1 MALNANHE
9 IERLQRAEDRFADRI
24 TDFAGSLR
32 FVRLHVVWF
41 SLWIL
46 VNLGAFGAS
55 LKFDPYPFG
64 LLTLVVSLEAIFL
77 STFVMISQNRQAAAS
92 EIRSELDYRTNLMAE
107 REVDLVMRALERM
120 ASKQGV
126 DVSDLGEMLLDV
138 RARYL
143 ESTNHPGGGSAV
155 P

>member
-9 IERLQRAEDRFADRI
+9 IERLEHAEDRFADRI

-32 FVRLHVVWF
+32 FVRLHVAWF

-46 VNLGAFGAS
+46 VNVGAFGAS
-55 LKFDPYPFG
+55 LTFDPYPFG

-77 STFVMISQNRQAAAS
+77 STFVMISQNRQGAAA
-92 EIRSELDYRTNLMAE
+92 EIRSELDYRTNQMAE

-120 ASKQGV
+120 ARQQGV
-126 DVSDLGEMLLDV
+126 DVSDLGEMLVAL
-138 RARYL
+138 RAKYV
-143 ESTNHPGGGSAV
+143 TTTDDPGRGKA
-155 P
+155 

>member
-9 IERLQRAEDRFADRI
+9 IELLKHAEDRFADRI

-32 FVRLHVVWF
+32 FVRLHVAWF

-46 VNLGAFGAS
+46 VNVGAFGAS
-55 LKFDPYPFG
+55 LRFDPYPFG

-77 STFVMISQNRQAAAS
+77 STFVMISQNRQAAAA
-92 EIRSELDYRTNLMAE
+92 EVRSDLDYRTNAMAE

-120 ASKQGV
+120 ASQQGV
-126 DVSDLGEMLLDV
+126 DVSDLGDMLMAL
-138 RARYL
+138 RAKYVT
-143 ESTNHPGGGSAV
+143 STDDSGKAQV
-155 P
+155 

>member
-9 IERLQRAEDRFADRI
+9 IERLQHAEDRFADRI

-32 FVRLHVVWF
+32 FVRLHVAWF

-46 VNLGAFGAS
+46 INLGAFGAS

-77 STFVMISQNRQAAAS
+77 STFVMISQNRQGAAA
-92 EIRSELDYRTNLMAE
+92 EIRSELDYRTNQMAE

-120 ASKQGV
+120 ATKQGV
-126 DVSDLGEMLLDV
+126 DVSDLGEMLAAL
-138 RARYL
+138 RAKYVTTTDDAGRGK
-143 ESTNHPGGGSAV
+143 S
-155 P
+155 